1 MACEAWCVERASGS
15 PRNVSIRR
23 IVSSHKRFC
32 CQSNCGMLLVGF
44 LVCGWLWTKLYFRR
58 EILKHVGNG
67 FPLRAFALEPAV
79 CRVILSKHELLTWLN
94 TVRSESVQ
102 WNECA
107 KDCSKAPSDQSTLGY
122 IFDPFQTMWLLLV
135 PVKLST
141 GKRYCQQ
148 RSRSSLHWQ
157 ACSSMLLTHLFY
169 SAPPLLTP
177 SDLPFPGFQNPWDT
191 SSVSVHVALNLKPP
205 AFLSASYFSESFM
218 WT

>member
-107 KDCSKAPSDQSTLGY
+107 KDCSKAPSDQSTLKWGTSSTRSKPCDY
-122 IFDPFQTMWLLLV
+122 CWYPSNSPLGNDTVNKDQGLPCIDKHVRACYSPIF
-135 PVKLST
+135 ST
-141 GKRYCQQ
+141 Q
-148 RSRSSLHWQ
+148 
-157 ACSSMLLTHLFY
+157 
-169 SAPPLLTP
+169 P
-177 SDLPFPGFQNPWDT
+177 LPFWHPLTCPSQASRT
-191 SSVSVHVALNLKPP
+191 LETRAL
-205 AFLSASYFSESFM
+205 
-218 WT
+218 